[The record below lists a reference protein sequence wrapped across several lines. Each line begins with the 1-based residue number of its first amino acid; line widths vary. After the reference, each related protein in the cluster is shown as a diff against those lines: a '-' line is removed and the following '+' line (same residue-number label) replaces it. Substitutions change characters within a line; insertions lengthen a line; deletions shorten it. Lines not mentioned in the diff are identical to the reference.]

1 MTTSHHFFNV
11 EENRKRY
18 TGKQHFIVLHVVEN
32 KIEET
37 E

>member
-11 EENRKRY
+11 EENRKIY
-18 TGKQHFIVLHVVEN
+18 KQHFIVLHVVEY